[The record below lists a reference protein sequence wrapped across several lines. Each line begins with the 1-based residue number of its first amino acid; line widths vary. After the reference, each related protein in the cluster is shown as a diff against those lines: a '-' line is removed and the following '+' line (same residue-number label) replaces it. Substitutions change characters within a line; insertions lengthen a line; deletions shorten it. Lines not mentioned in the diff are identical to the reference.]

1 MAGIRRITPE
11 KDGSTTINYIVNELL
26 RPDIRKALFDDAL
39 GGGDISNLLNAPTTK
54 IYGIFSKG
62 LPEPAG
68 VVFFVGVWPYRDTT
82 VYSAI
87 FDKENRKKGM
97 ITEVY
102 EQIKKD
108 IMERYAV
115 HSVTAQTVGNNLASM
130 KTLEKIGFEKIGVK
144 KKGIFSEGKY
154 KDITIFYML
163 LDGQEE

>member
-1 MAGIRRITPE
+1 MAGIRRINSE

-26 RPDIRKALFDDAL
+26 KPDIRKVLFDDCL
-39 GGGDISNLLNAPTTK
+39 GGGDISNLLKAPTTK
-54 IYGIFSKG
+54 IYGVFSKG
-62 LPEPAG
+62 RPEPAG
-68 VVFFVGVWPYRDTT
+68 VVFLVGVWPYRDCT

-108 IMERYAV
+108 AMKRYAI
-115 HSVTAQTVGNNLASM
+115 HSVTAQTVGNNTASM
-130 KTLEKIGFEKIGVK
+130 KTLEMMGFKKIGMKPK
-144 KKGIFSEGKY
+144 AIFSEGKY

>member
-1 MAGIRRITPE
+1 MAGIKRIT
-11 KDGSTTINYIVNELL
+11 KDSTTTINYIVNELL
-26 RPDIRKALFDDAL
+26 KPDIRKLLFDDAL
-39 GGGDISNLLNAPTTK
+39 GGGDISALLNANTTK
-54 IYGIFSKG
+54 IYGIFHRG

-68 VVFFVGVWPYRDTT
+68 VVFFTGVWPYRDCT

-87 FDKENRKKGM
+87 FDKESRKKGM

-108 IMERYAV
+108 IIARDAI
-115 HSVTAQTVGNNLASM
+115 HSVTAQTVGNNIASM
-130 KTLEKIGFEKIGVK
+130 KTLEKIGFEKVGVK
-144 KKGIFSEGKY
+144 PKAIFSDGKY